1 MPSERVY
8 GRVLPFAQKPAQF
21 QNRAPV
27 GRGKHFFRRFFQ
39 AEPAVGDVFF
49 GLQGD
54 GRITRDFGREE
65 VFAVFKHA
73 FWIAVPPVVVDFVNR
88 AVVPV
93 LKLPVRQ
100 QDAGFFPNFAPCR
113 LGDGFARFEAAG
125 YRLPKSFRMRAFDEQ
140 DAAVPAIKDDQCGD
154 GVFERFCHRHLSA
167 GCGNEGADY
176 SKRRT
181 LWRLSFSVSF
191 FLHGWDAPVFAGKFS
206 VVSKR

>member
-1 MPSERVY
+1 MPSERVS

-27 GRGKHFFRRFFQ
+27 GRGKHFFSRFFQ
-39 AEPAVGDVFF
+39 AEPTVGDVFF

-73 FWIAVPPVVVDFVNR
+73 FWIAVPPVVVDFVNC

-93 LKLPVRQ
+93 LKLPVCQ

-113 LGDGFARFEAAG
+113 LGNGFPEFEAAG
-125 YRLPKSFRMRAFDEQ
+125 YRLPKSFRMRAFDEE
-140 DAAVPAIKDDQCGD
+140 DTAVPVMEYDQCGD

-167 GCGNEGADY
+167 G
-176 SKRRT
+176 
-181 LWRLSFSVSF
+181 
-191 FLHGWDAPVFAGKFS
+191 
-206 VVSKR
+206 

>member
-1 MPSERVY
+1 MRPMPLKGCTGACYRCPKTCPVPKS
-8 GRVLPFAQKPAQF
+8 
-21 QNRAPV
+21 RACWT
-27 GRGKHFFRRFFQ
+27 GKILFRCFFHI
-39 AEPAVGDVFF
+39 EPTVGDVFF

-125 YRLPKSFRMRAFDEQ
+125 YRLPKSFL
-140 DAAVPAIKDDQCGD
+140 DACV
-154 GVFERFCHRHLSA
+154 R
-167 GCGNEGADY
+167 
-176 SKRRT
+176 
-181 LWRLSFSVSF
+181 
-191 FLHGWDAPVFAGKFS
+191 
-206 VVSKR
+206 

>member
-49 GLQGD
+49 RLQDD
-54 GRITRDFGREE
+54 GRIARDFGPED

-73 FWIAVPPVVVDFVNR
+73 FGIAMPPVVVDFVNR

-100 QDAGFFPNFAPCR
+100 QDAGFFPYFALCR

-125 YRLPKSFRMRAFDEQ
+125 YRLPKSFRMRAFDEE

-181 LWRLSFSVSF
+181 LWRLSFSASF
-191 FLHGWDAPVFAGKFS
+191 PVRAARTG
-206 VVSKR
+206 VCR